1 MSRPHGARGLKLESK
16 NINIEVITSRPHGAR
31 GLKYF
36 EILLDFDL
44 AAVAPARGA
53 WIEIC

>member
-31 GLKYF
+31 GLK
-36 EILLDFDL
+36 
-44 AAVAPARGA
+44 
-53 WIEIC
+53 